1 MSLPPPPFSLSLLG
15 AAPPPPPDG
24 AANSWPSLPY
34 MRELFFP
41 CDVEAWRVS
50 SLSRD
55 VGRSPAGLMSSSA
68 RGMKVCYRCGLELI
82 SLSQGRPVY
91 SELLCER
98 QSGSKSISLSPSPS
112 PSPSLSLPGN
122 TSAWSSQS
130 APDDSTFRRP
140 GYSFTRSIGKQIKSP
155 ARRPGARSHCRL
167 GGASG
172 AASG

>member
-98 QSGSKSISLSPSPS
+98 QSGSKSLSLSLSLSISFSLSLSLSPSQGIPVHGAVSLLPMIQLFVGQGISS
-112 PSPSLSLPGN
+112 PV
-122 TSAWSSQS
+122 ASQ
-130 APDDSTFRRP
+130 
-140 GYSFTRSIGKQIKSP
+140 KKK
-155 ARRPGARSHCRL
+155 
-167 GGASG
+167 
-172 AASG
+172 

>member
-24 AANSWPSLPY
+24 AANSWSSLPY
-34 MRELFFP
+34 RRELFFP
-41 CDVEAWRVS
+41 CDVEAWRGS

-91 SELLCER
+91 SLFLCER
-98 QSGSKSISLSPSPS
+98 QSGSKSISLSLSIS
-112 PSPSLSLPGN
+112 FSLSLSLSPSQGIPVLGAV
-122 TSAWSSQS
+122 SLLPIIQLFIGQGISS
-130 APDDSTFRRP
+130 PV
-140 GYSFTRSIGKQIKSP
+140 
-155 ARRPGARSHCRL
+155 
-167 GGASG
+167 ASQKVTNWQPRD
-172 AASG
+172 